1 MSNIILPK
9 DLEVNNRMEYDFEE
23 LKSFLKEIINYGYV
37 EKKDETIPL
46 KHDKIKQFG
55 RFRVRM
61 DTKYKVYETDIW
73 ED

>member
-9 DLEVNNRMEYDFEE
+9 DFENVNKMDYDFEE

-37 EKKDETIPL
+37 EKKDETVPL

-61 DTKYKVYETDIW
+61 DTKYKIYETDIW
-73 ED
+73 QD